1 MDLSLLYSLGDGI
14 SVIDP
19 VRVSGPEASL
29 PPLTPPTM
37 GCVCNPPLH
46 TQVNQTVSFNRVLL
60 TPRLCTLQ
68 GEGLVQLFDQT
79 ADGLLE
85 EDGKGGGNVNK

>member
-1 MDLSLLYSLGDGI
+1 
-14 SVIDP
+14 
-19 VRVSGPEASL
+19 
-29 PPLTPPTM
+29 M

-85 EDGKGGGNVNK
+85 EDGKGGGVGNVNK

>member
-29 PPLTPPTM
+29 PPYSSSHH
-37 GCVCNPPLH
+37 GV
-46 TQVNQTVSFNRVLL
+46 RV
-60 TPRLCTLQ
+60 
-68 GEGLVQLFDQT
+68 
-79 ADGLLE
+79 
-85 EDGKGGGNVNK
+85 